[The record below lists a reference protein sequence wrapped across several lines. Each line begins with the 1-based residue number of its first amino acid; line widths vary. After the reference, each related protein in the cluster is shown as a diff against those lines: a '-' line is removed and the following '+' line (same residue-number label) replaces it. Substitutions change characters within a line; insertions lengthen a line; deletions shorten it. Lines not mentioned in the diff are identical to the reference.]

1 MFVRTDS
8 KKNVDSE
15 SSDDVKFCFVLWQ
28 KNTWLCVKE
37 QHPTICWVSVACF
50 SLIRPLNEGLINVVW
65 QECLFVGFCLFLYLS
80 AIITALHCFRELIG
94 HWLEVEVGALLKG
107 TSMWKRG
114 DTTDIYVPSPCMK
127 LWSAGTNGDAALFLF
142 NIYQARCCCCCLH
155 VCRKYE
161 TLEEIFFFLR
171 HPHWPRCDVHGGVE
185 PVWQPNVKYFTLHI
199 FFIHLKANIS
209 TRISIVILSVKL
221 VIIFMF
227 QSASQGPPPP
237 FLLLLRLSSSSS
249 IPPPHISPVLLLLP
263 PCPPCGAARPWW
275 TLPARWTRSPRCRR
289 SNRWT
294 STTSTGLRS
303 APASGGCCRNRTA
316 LQVLQLTALGRC
328 LGGALNN

>member
-1 MFVRTDS
+1 MLVCRFLSFSVPFSNNHSPPLFPRTHWS
-8 KKNVDSE
+8 LAGGRSRCLAQGHLHVE
-15 SSDDVKFCFVLWQ
+15 ERRHYWH
-28 KNTWLCVKE
+28 LCS
-37 QHPTICWVSVACF
+37 QSVYETV
-50 SLIRPLNEGLINVVW
+50 IRR
-65 QECLFVGFCLFLYLS
+65 Y
-80 AIITALHCFRELIG
+80 
-94 HWLEVEVGALLKG
+94 
-107 TSMWKRG
+107 KRRCC
-114 DTTDIYVPSPCMK
+114 S
-127 LWSAGTNGDAALFLF
+127 FLF